1 MFSLSLKICKLA
13 QDFRCDVPR
22 ARVSGAGGV
31 ICRLRRAGDRH
42 ADSST
47 GPTKA
52 NAQCGKRLAASLETE
67 TGLARIK
74 KG

>member
-1 MFSLSLKICKLA
+1 MFHEHVRVVRVESYVAYA
-13 QDFRCDVPR
+13 QPAIDMT
-22 ARVSGAGGV
+22 
-31 ICRLRRAGDRH
+31 
-42 ADSST
+42 DSST